1 MMYIIYILY
10 SCNMDTEYIEKY
22 HIQVIPGGSTHTL
35 NKNVK
40 RDRLKSAVLLIIII
54 IYLTNLY

>member
-1 MMYIIYILY
+1 
-10 SCNMDTEYIEKY
+10 MDTEYIEKY